1 MSEAFARLRSML
13 TEPGTSERW
22 WQAVEL
28 ALGGGEESALL
39 QEYLVAHASR
49 DEGWRG
55 CRVPC
60 GDWEP
65 EHPGHGLCEM
75 QTRAIEG
82 LPDAVEVYCPP
93 GTFRMGASPGDDEAF
108 SGEKPAREVTLTR
121 GFWALSTPVTQ
132 AMYEAVTGKNPSRFQ
147 GPKRPVEEVSWFDA
161 VRFCNRLSEQAGL
174 TPVYQFHG

>member
-1 MSEAFARLRSML
+1 MSEAFARLRSLL
-13 TEPGTSERW
+13 TERGTSERW

-28 ALGGGEESALL
+28 ALGGGEEYALL

-49 DEGWRG
+49 DERWRG

-65 EHPGHGLCEM
+65 EHPGHGLSEL
-75 QTRAIEG
+75 QTRAIEE

-93 GTFRMGASPGDDEAF
+93 GTFRMGASPGDDEALEV
-108 SGEKPAREVTLTR
+108 EKPAREVTLTR

-132 AMYEAVTGKNPSRFQ
+132 AMYEAVTGENPSRFK
-147 GPKRPVEEVSWFDA
+147 GPEYPVEEVTWFDA
-161 VRFCNRLSEQAGL
+161 VRFCNQLLGAGRFHSSVPLSR
-174 TPVYQFHG
+174 

>member
-82 LPDAVEVYCPP
+82 LPDAV
-93 GTFRMGASPGDDEAF
+93 
-108 SGEKPAREVTLTR
+108 
-121 GFWALSTPVTQ
+121 
-132 AMYEAVTGKNPSRFQ
+132 
-147 GPKRPVEEVSWFDA
+147 
-161 VRFCNRLSEQAGL
+161 
-174 TPVYQFHG
+174 